1 MATPSQRAAPHPR
14 SVAVIPARGGSKRI
28 PRKNVRLMSGE
39 PLVTWT
45 IRNAFASGVFDEV
58 VVSTDDAEIAEVS
71 RQAGAVVP
79 FARSAELASDHAT
92 TAAVVVDAIENL
104 ERAGH
109 EFELVCCLYPA
120 SIFVSPRDIVAS
132 RAELLNSATT
142 DFVLTV
148 ARFDTPIERALDLG
162 EGRVL
167 TPVTPEYMGTRTQDL
182 PVRYRD
188 VGQLYWGRTQS
199 WLEERG
205 VFENSI
211 GYVMDSARVQ
221 DIDTEED
228 WELAQLLHTR
238 GLNVQSTKGR

>member
-1 MATPSQRAAPHPR
+1 MATPSHSTTPHPR

-39 PLVTWT
+39 PLMTWT
-45 IRNAFASGVFDEV
+45 IRNAIASGVFDEV

-92 TAAVVVDAIENL
+92 TAAVVVDTIENL
-104 ERAGH
+104 EQAEH

-120 SIFVSPRDIVAS
+120 SIFVSPQDIVAS
-132 RAELLNSATT
+132 RAELLSSATT

-148 ARFDTPIERALDLG
+148 ARFDTPIERALDLKDD
-162 EGRVL
+162 RVL
-167 TPVTPEYMGTRTQDL
+167 SPVAPEHMGTRTQDL

-188 VGQLYWGRTQS
+188 VGQLYWGRRQA
-199 WLEERG
+199 WLEGRG
-205 VFENSI
+205 VFDNSI
-211 GYVMDSARVQ
+211 GYIMDSARVQ

-238 GLNVQSTKGR
+238 GLRVQSAEGR